1 MNVLDLVA
9 SLSLDRSSYDASLDA
24 AAQEAD
30 TFGTKLTSAFESA
43 IKIGA
48 VAATAVA
55 GIGTAFIASTA
66 KVAEY
71 GDNIDKMSQKM
82 GMSARAYQE
91 WDAVMQHSGTS
102 IDAMKTGMRTLATA
116 VETGNKAFQKLG
128 LTQEQLSSMSQE
140 QLFETTITALQ
151 NVQDE
156 TERTY
161 LAGQLL
167 GRGAMELG
175 ALLNTSAEETQAMR
189 DRVHELGGVLSDE
202 SVKAA
207 ARFEDSLQDM
217 QTAMAGTT
225 RKIQAELLPGLAD
238 FMDGFS
244 SLLIGEGGAEE
255 KIQQGINNI
264 ASSMKRGIK
273 ELSRVV
279 KTILPLMVDAITDL
293 IPDMVDAILPVA
305 LQGATQL
312 FVSLAAQ
319 APKLIATFIDAVG
332 KALSSGFDA
341 IFNNLS
347 ETIPVLSGLFNGLN
361 DAIKLII
368 PVIQAATVAFIAFKA
383 AMTISAVV
391 NAFIAGFAKMKVS
404 AVAFAGTI
412 KGMAA
417 SVTGD
422 FTKMSAATAA
432 YGNSLKTLALTG
444 TVTSTTMTGVLG
456 TLKTAAIGVQ
466 NAFISMATVMAAHP
480 FVAAALAIGT
490 LITATVVLATNLA
503 NVKTKAD
510 EMTEAFNDMKKAS
523 KEQAEADLAQIE
535 HARTLAYE
543 FKELIES
550 GRTLTETEKAHRDV
564 LYDEINEVLPDL
576 IEKTGEGTDAQYE
589 LKDSIEAVTTA
600 MKAQA
605 VYEAYQD
612 DFKEAAKGLIEVEKN
627 RAETLN
633 QLAEK
638 RRQLNEMEKAG
649 FDIFA
654 YGSSEVQTNL
664 MQEIADLE
672 KEIGKYDE
680 LESTYQTTISNVEQ
694 LAEAIKGGTDNT
706 EAMETAMHN
715 LGIGLKN
722 VNSMS
727 MDEIN
732 TELETVNRQIE
743 NIELALKDM
752 DLSDTM
758 RDHYNNLLNEIN
770 GRKSEL
776 QQAGKATIASFVN
789 GIDSNGEEVTGAIGG
804 ILSRIKNKLGTAD
817 FKAEGKQAAK
827 TYVDGMVNGFKSIN
841 RLSEMTQDALD
852 KCIKAYDKS
861 YNERKK
867 ILDKEYDDYKD
878 NLDDEYKALKKTNDK
893 KLDAIKKSQD
903 EEVKAFKK
911 ATQAK
916 IDLINEEYTESI
928 KLVDE
933 EKYNKIKKIDEE
945 IAALNNA
952 TKEENKAQEK
962 RDQERRIAQ
971 LKANIRDA
979 DSFEDRRTARQELD
993 DYLLD
998 IEQKETQEIREEQ
1011 IDRLEDQKDAIEDEA
1026 EQRKDALRAE
1036 KDERISALEDQ
1047 REAELELIQENHEA
1061 YREQRREEFELE
1073 LEQLRKY
1080 QEAELKQIQEGNT
1093 EKLNDYKDYVEAKK
1107 ELLKNDGDAKA
1118 IDDYILNTVNYTN
1131 QKTSVP
1137 SNSDYFSQIYQ
1148 QKQNALNA
1156 GANIVQSLNDGLQTG
1171 LNAIS
1176 DTASDISNAIADTI
1190 NDFFGI
1196 HSPSRWAKERGQ
1208 YIIKGLTEGLSDDSE
1223 LTSSVEGLAEN
1234 IQRSFD
1240 TISPEIRVSNVA
1252 QKNPVMEAVN
1262 SLKKMLS
1269 SQALAGTGDITIP
1282 VYVGQHKIDELVTN
1296 ANRRSNFRSGGW

>member
-30 TFGTKLTSAFESA
+30 TFGTKLTSAFQSA

-55 GIGTAFIASTA
+55 GIGTAFVASTA

-82 GMSARAYQE
+82 GLSARAYQE

-102 IDAMKTGMRTLATA
+102 IDSMKMGMRTLATA

-167 GRGAMELG
+167 GRGASELG
-175 ALLNTSAEETQAMR
+175 ALLNTSAEDTQAMK

-217 QTAMAGTT
+217 QTAMVGTT

-244 SLLIGEGGAEE
+244 SLLIGEDGAEE
-255 KIQQGINNI
+255 KIQQGINNV
-264 ASSMKRGIK
+264 AASMKRGIK

-279 KTILPLMVDAITDL
+279 KTILPSMVDAITDL
-293 IPDMVDAILPVA
+293 IPDMVDAILPVV

-312 FVSLAAQ
+312 FISLAAQ

-347 ETIPVLSGLFNGLN
+347 ETIPILSGLFNGLK

-383 AMTISAVV
+383 AMVI
-391 NAFIAGFAKMKVS
+391 
-404 AVAFAGTI
+404 
-412 KGMAA
+412 
-417 SVTGD
+417 D
-422 FTKMSAATAA
+422 
-432 YGNSLKTLALTG
+432 TLA
-444 TVTSTTMTGVLG
+444 TTFISGLSSIQKAVKIFKTEMALSSVMTANVGAISK
-456 TLKTAAIGVQ
+456 LKTAVMALGASFSGVSGAFSALGTAI
-466 NAFISMATVMAAHP
+466 AAHP
-480 FVAAALAIGT
+480 FIAATVAIGGLIAATVALASG
-490 LITATVVLATNLA
+490 LA
-503 NVKTKAD
+503 NAKTKAD
-510 EMTEAFNDMKKAS
+510 EMADSFEDMRKAS
-523 KEQAEADLAQIE
+523 NEQAEADLAQIE
-535 HARTLAYE
+535 HAKVLAYE
-543 FKELIES
+543 FKELIETK
-550 GRTLTETEKAHRDV
+550 RTLTDAEKAHRDV
-564 LYDEINEVLPDL
+564 LYDEINKVLPDL
-576 IEKTGEGTDAQYE
+576 IEKTGEGAEAQYE

-612 DFKEAAKGLIEVEKN
+612 DYKEAAKGLIEIDKN
-627 RAETLN
+627 RAEALTE
-633 QLAEK
+633 LAEK
-638 RRQLNEMEKAG
+638 RKQLSDMDYDMGGVYEG
-649 FDIFA
+649 
-654 YGSSEVQTNL
+654 L
-664 MQEIADLE
+664 LREIDGLE
-672 KEIGKYDE
+672 KEISKYDE
-680 LESTYQTTISNVEQ
+680 LQDTYQTTISNVEQ
-694 LAEAIKGGTDNT
+694 LAEAIKGGTDNA

-715 LGIGLKN
+715 LGVGLKS
-722 VNSMS
+722 VNEMS
-727 MDEIN
+727 MAEVN
-732 TELETVNRQIE
+732 AELETVNRQIE
-743 NIELALKDM
+743 NIEFALKNKN
-752 DLSDTM
+752 LSDTM

-776 QQAGKATIASFVN
+776 QQAGKATIAAFVN

-878 NLDDEYKALKKTNDK
+878 NLDDEYKALKKINDK

-945 IAALNNA
+945 IAALNSA

-1234 IQRSFD
+1234 IQSSFD
-1240 TISPEIRVSNVA
+1240 TISPEVKVSNVA

-1269 SQALAGTGDITIP
+1269 SQALAGAGDITIP
-1282 VYVGQHKIDELVTN
+1282 VYVGQHKVDELVVN
-1296 ANRRSNFRSGGW
+1296 ATRRTNFRSGGW